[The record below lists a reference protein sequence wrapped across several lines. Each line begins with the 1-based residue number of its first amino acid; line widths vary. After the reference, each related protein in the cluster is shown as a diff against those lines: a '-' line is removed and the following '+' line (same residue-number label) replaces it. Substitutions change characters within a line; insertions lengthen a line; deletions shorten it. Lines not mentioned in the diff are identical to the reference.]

1 MVVSLQLVLYT
12 ALCTVNLFIEE
23 PYTVE
28 LFTEELYIVDLQT
41 VDLHPV
47 ELGA

>member
-1 MVVSLQLVLYT
+1 MQLVLYT

-28 LFTEELYIVDLQT
+28 LFTEELYIVDL
-41 VDLHPV
+41 HPV